1 MKNFKLSRELKIG
14 IVVVIAIGML
24 YFGLN
29 YLKGINIFQPTTY
42 FYAQYERIDG
52 IVPTTPVM
60 INGYQVGHVSE
71 IIFDYTKEAPITL
84 QITVDENLVVPKG
97 TIAEV
102 YDTGLMGD
110 KAIQLK
116 LGKSSDL
123 MQSGDTLQTSVKGG
137 LMDAVSTALLEP
149 IEAMMPE
156 LDSTLTAVKE
166 IIQSARIQEILS
178 NTANATNNLQNASAR
193 LDYMMANDI
202 EVAIKDIKNIAANF
216 SNVSNEINA
225 VQWDSTLHSIE
236 TVIANLEM
244 VSNQIKSNNNTLG
257 ALLNDKELYQNL
269 DSTVQSANALLID
282 LKENPKRYVHFSVF
296 GSKDK
301 KDEKKDEKK

>member
-1 MKNFKLSRELKIG
+1 MKKFKLSREVKIG
-14 IVVVIAIGML
+14 IVVIVALGML

-42 FYAQYERIDG
+42 FYAQYERVDG

-84 QITVDENLVVPKG
+84 QITVDNKLVVPKG

-110 KAIQLK
+110 KAIQLR
-116 LGKSSDL
+116 LGYSDQL
-123 MQSGDTLQTSVKGG
+123 MQPGDTLRTGVQNG
-137 LMDAVSTALLEP
+137 LMAAVTDALVEP
-149 IEAMMPE
+149 VKAMMPQ
-156 LDSTLTAVKE
+156 LDSTLKAINQTVNSE
-166 IIQSARIQEILS
+166 RIDKILADLETS
-178 NTANATNNLQNASAR
+178 MANIKSMSTDLKNNVPGTLAKVDTIATNFAAVS
-193 LDYMMANDI
+193 D
-202 EVAIKDIKNIAANF
+202 EIA
-216 SNVSNEINA
+216 A
-225 VQWDSTLHSIE
+225 VQWDSTLNNIE
-236 TVIANLEM
+236 ALIANLEY
-244 VSNQIKSNNNTLG
+244 VSNQFKSTDNSLG
-257 ALLNDKELYQNL
+257 ALLNDKDLYQNL

-296 GSKDK
+296 GSK
-301 KDEKKDEKK
+301 EKKEAKK

>member
-1 MKNFKLSRELKIG
+1 MKNFKLSREVKIG
-14 IVVVIAIGML
+14 VVVVIAIAML

-42 FYAQYERIDG
+42 FYAQYDRVDG

-84 QITVDENLVVPKG
+84 QITVDENLVVPQG

-116 LGKSSDL
+116 LGKSKEL
-123 MQSGDTLQTSVKGG
+123 MQPGDTLKTSIQGG

-166 IIQSARIQEILS
+166 IVQGQRIQEIMA

-193 LDYMMANDI
+193 LDSMMANDI
-202 EVAIKDIKNIAANF
+202 QVAIKDIKNIAANF

-296 GSKDK
+296 GSK
-301 KDEKKDEKK
+301 EKKEEKK

>member
-1 MKNFKLSRELKIG
+1 MKNFKLSREIKIG
-14 IVVVIAIGML
+14 VVVVIAIGML

-42 FYAQYERIDG
+42 FYAQYDRVDG

-84 QITVDENLVVPKG
+84 QITVDENLVVPQG

-116 LGKSSDL
+116 LGKSKEL
-123 MQSGDTLQTSVKGG
+123 MQPGDTLKTSIQGG

-166 IIQSARIQEILS
+166 IVQGQRIQEIMA

-193 LDYMMANDI
+193 LDSMMANDI
-202 EVAIKDIKNIAANF
+202 QVAIKDIKNIAANF

-296 GSKDK
+296 GSK
-301 KDEKKDEKK
+301 EKKEEKK

>member
-1 MKNFKLSRELKIG
+1 MKKFKLSREVKIG
-14 IVVVIAIGML
+14 IVVIVALGML

-42 FYAQYERIDG
+42 FYAQYERVDG

-84 QITVDENLVVPKG
+84 QITVDNKLVVPKG

-110 KAIQLK
+110 KAIQLR
-116 LGKSSDL
+116 LGYSDQL
-123 MQSGDTLQTSVKGG
+123 MQPGDTLRTGIQNG
-137 LMDAVSTALLEP
+137 LMAAVTDALVEP
-149 IEAMMPE
+149 VKAMMPQ
-156 LDSTLTAVKE
+156 LDSTLRAINQTVNSE
-166 IIQSARIQEILS
+166 RIENIIADLETSM
-178 NTANATNNLQNASAR
+178 ANIKSMSTTLKNNVPGTLAKVDTIATNFAAVS
-193 LDYMMANDI
+193 D
-202 EVAIKDIKNIAANF
+202 EIA
-216 SNVSNEINA
+216 A
-225 VQWDSTLHSIE
+225 VQWDSTLNNIE
-236 TVIANLEM
+236 SLIANLEY
-244 VSNQIKSNNNTLG
+244 VSNQFKSTDNSLG
-257 ALLNDKELYQNL
+257 ALLNDKDLYQNL

-296 GSKDK
+296 GSK
-301 KDEKKDEKK
+301 EKKEAKK

>member
-1 MKNFKLSRELKIG
+1 MKNLKLSREVKIG
-14 IVVVIAIGML
+14 IVVIIAIGML

-29 YLKGINIFQPTTY
+29 YLKGINIFQPTSY
-42 FYAQYERIDG
+42 FYAQYERVDG

-71 IIFDYTKEAPITL
+71 IVFDYTKEAPITL
-84 QITVDENLVVPKG
+84 LITVDNKLVVPQG
-97 TIAEV
+97 TVAEV

-116 LGKSSDL
+116 LGKSKEL
-123 MQSGDTLQTSVKGG
+123 MQPGDTLKTSVQGG
-137 LMDAVSTALLEP
+137 LMGAVTEALIEP
-149 IEAMMPE
+149 IKAMIPQ
-156 LDSTLTAVKE
+156 LDSTLNAVKN
-166 IIQSARIQEILS
+166 IVQSQQIQAIMT
-178 NTANATNNLQNASAR
+178 NTANATQSLQNASAR
-193 LDYMMANDI
+193 LDAMMVNDI
-202 EVAIKDIKNIAANF
+202 QVAIKDIRNIAANF
-216 SNVSNEINA
+216 STVSNEISA
-225 VQWDSTLHSIE
+225 VQWDSTLQNVESI
-236 TVIANLEM
+236 VANLEK
-244 VSNQIKSNNNTLG
+244 VTNQVKSTDNSLG

-301 KDEKKDEKK
+301 KEEKK

>member
-1 MKNFKLSRELKIG
+1 MKNLKLSREVKIG
-14 IVVVIAIGML
+14 IVVIIAIGML

-29 YLKGINIFQPTTY
+29 YLKGINIFQPTSY
-42 FYAQYERIDG
+42 FYAQYERVDG

-71 IIFDYTKEAPITL
+71 IVFDYTKEAPITL
-84 QITVDENLVVPKG
+84 LITVDNKLVVPQG
-97 TIAEV
+97 TVAEV

-116 LGKSSDL
+116 LGKSKEL
-123 MQSGDTLQTSVKGG
+123 MQPGDTLKTSVQGG
-137 LMDAVSTALLEP
+137 LMSAVTEALIEP
-149 IEAMMPE
+149 IKAMMPQ
-156 LDSTLTAVKE
+156 LDSTLNAVKN
-166 IIQSARIQEILS
+166 IVQSQQIQAIMT
-178 NTANATNNLQNASAR
+178 NTANATQSLQNASAR
-193 LDYMMANDI
+193 LDAMMVNDI
-202 EVAIKDIKNIAANF
+202 QVAIKDIRNIAANF
-216 SNVSNEINA
+216 STVSNEISA
-225 VQWDSTLHSIE
+225 VQWDSTLQNVESI
-236 TVIANLEM
+236 VANLER
-244 VSNQIKSNNNTLG
+244 VTNQVKSTDNSLG

-301 KDEKKDEKK
+301 KEEKK

>member
-1 MKNFKLSRELKIG
+1 MKNLKISREVKIG
-14 IVVVIAIGML
+14 IVVIIAIGML

-29 YLKGINIFQPTTY
+29 YLKGINIFQPTSY
-42 FYAQYERIDG
+42 FYAQYERVDG

-71 IIFDYTKEAPITL
+71 IVFDYTKEAPITL
-84 QITVDENLVVPKG
+84 LITVDNKLVVPQG
-97 TIAEV
+97 TVAEV

-116 LGKSSDL
+116 LGKSKEL
-123 MQSGDTLQTSVKGG
+123 MQPGDTMKTSVQGG
-137 LMDAVSTALLEP
+137 LMGAVTEALIEP
-149 IEAMMPE
+149 IKAMMPQ
-156 LDSTLTAVKE
+156 LDSTLNAVKN
-166 IIQSARIQEILS
+166 IVQSQQIQAIMT
-178 NTANATNNLQNASAR
+178 NTANATQSLQNASAR
-193 LDYMMANDI
+193 LDAMMVNDI
-202 EVAIKDIKNIAANF
+202 QVAIKDIRNIAANF
-216 SNVSNEINA
+216 STVSNEISA
-225 VQWDSTLHSIE
+225 VQWDSTLQNVESI
-236 TVIANLEM
+236 VANLER
-244 VSNQIKSNNNTLG
+244 VTNQVKSTDNSLG

-301 KDEKKDEKK
+301 KEEKK

>member
-1 MKNFKLSRELKIG
+1 MKNFKLSREVKIG
-14 IVVVIAIGML
+14 VVVVIAIGML

-42 FYAQYERIDG
+42 FYAQYDRVDG

-84 QITVDENLVVPKG
+84 QITVDENLVVPQG

-116 LGKSSDL
+116 LGKSKEL
-123 MQSGDTLQTSVKGG
+123 MQPGDTLKTSIQGG

-166 IIQSARIQEILS
+166 IVQSQRIQEIMA

-193 LDYMMANDI
+193 LDSMMANDI
-202 EVAIKDIKNIAANF
+202 QVAIKDIKNIAANF

-296 GSKDK
+296 GSK
-301 KDEKKDEKK
+301 EKKEEKK

>member
-1 MKNFKLSRELKIG
+1 MKKFKLSREVKIG
-14 IVVVIAIGML
+14 IVVIVALGML

-42 FYAQYERIDG
+42 FYAQYERVDG

-84 QITVDENLVVPKG
+84 QITVDNKLVVPKG

-110 KAIQLK
+110 KAIQLR
-116 LGKSSDL
+116 LGYSDQF
-123 MQSGDTLQTSVKGG
+123 MQPGDTLRSGIQNG
-137 LMDAVSTALLEP
+137 LMAAVTDALVEP
-149 IEAMMPE
+149 VKAMMPQ
-156 LDSTLTAVKE
+156 LDSTLRAINQTVNSE
-166 IIQSARIQEILS
+166 RIDKILADLETS
-178 NTANATNNLQNASAR
+178 MANIKSMSTDLKNNVPGTLAKVDTIATNFAAVS
-193 LDYMMANDI
+193 D
-202 EVAIKDIKNIAANF
+202 EIA
-216 SNVSNEINA
+216 A
-225 VQWDSTLHSIE
+225 VQWDSTLNNIE
-236 TVIANLEM
+236 ALIANLEY
-244 VSNQIKSNNNTLG
+244 VSNQFKSTDNSLG
-257 ALLNDKELYQNL
+257 ALLNDKDLYQNL

-296 GSKDK
+296 GSK
-301 KDEKKDEKK
+301 EKKEAKK

>member
-1 MKNFKLSRELKIG
+1 MKKFKLSREVKIG
-14 IVVVIAIGML
+14 IVVIVALGML

-42 FYAQYERIDG
+42 FYAQYERVDG

-84 QITVDENLVVPKG
+84 QITVDNKLVVPKG

-110 KAIQLK
+110 KAIQLR
-116 LGKSSDL
+116 LGYSDQF
-123 MQSGDTLQTSVKGG
+123 MQPGDTLRTGIQNG
-137 LMDAVSTALLEP
+137 LMAAVTDALVEP
-149 IEAMMPE
+149 VKAMMPQ
-156 LDSTLTAVKE
+156 LDSTLRAINQTVNSE
-166 IIQSARIQEILS
+166 RIEKILADLETS
-178 NTANATNNLQNASAR
+178 MANIKSMSTDLKNNVPGTLAKVDTIATNFAAVS
-193 LDYMMANDI
+193 D
-202 EVAIKDIKNIAANF
+202 EIA
-216 SNVSNEINA
+216 A
-225 VQWDSTLHSIE
+225 VQWDSTLNNIE
-236 TVIANLEM
+236 ALIANLEY
-244 VSNQIKSNNNTLG
+244 VSNQFKSTDNSLG
-257 ALLNDKELYQNL
+257 ALLNDKDLYQNL

-296 GSKDK
+296 GSK
-301 KDEKKDEKK
+301 EKKEAKK

>member
-1 MKNFKLSRELKIG
+1 MKKFKLSREVKIG
-14 IVVVIAIGML
+14 IVVIVALGML

-42 FYAQYERIDG
+42 FYAQYERVDG

-84 QITVDENLVVPKG
+84 QITVDNKLVVPKG

-110 KAIQLK
+110 KAIQLR
-116 LGKSSDL
+116 LGYSDQF
-123 MQSGDTLQTSVKGG
+123 MQPGDTLRTGIQNG
-137 LMDAVSTALLEP
+137 LMAAVTDALVEP
-149 IEAMMPE
+149 VKAMMPQ
-156 LDSTLTAVKE
+156 LDSTLRAINQTVNSE
-166 IIQSARIQEILS
+166 RIEKILADLETS
-178 NTANATNNLQNASAR
+178 MANIKSMSTDLKNNVPGTLAKVDTIATNFAAVS
-193 LDYMMANDI
+193 D
-202 EVAIKDIKNIAANF
+202 EIA
-216 SNVSNEINA
+216 A
-225 VQWDSTLHSIE
+225 VQWDSTLNNIE
-236 TVIANLEM
+236 ALIANLEY
-244 VSNQIKSNNNTLG
+244 VSNQFKSTDNSLG
-257 ALLNDKELYQNL
+257 ALLNDKDLYQNL

-296 GSKDK
+296 GCK
-301 KDEKKDEKK
+301 EKKEAKK

>member
-1 MKNFKLSRELKIG
+1 MKNLKISREVKIG
-14 IVVVIAIGML
+14 IVVIIAIGML

-29 YLKGINIFQPTTY
+29 YLKGINIFQPTSY
-42 FYAQYERIDG
+42 FYAQYERVDG

-71 IIFDYTKEAPITL
+71 IVFDYTKEAPITL
-84 QITVDENLVVPKG
+84 LITVDNKLVVPQG

-116 LGKSSDL
+116 LGKSKEL
-123 MQSGDTLQTSVKGG
+123 MQPGDTLKTSVQGG
-137 LMDAVSTALLEP
+137 LMDAVTEALIEP
-149 IEAMMPE
+149 IKAMMPQ
-156 LDSTLTAVKE
+156 LDSTLNAVKN
-166 IIQSARIQEILS
+166 IVQSQQIQAIMT
-178 NTANATNNLQNASAR
+178 NTANATQSLQNASAR
-193 LDYMMANDI
+193 LDAMMVNDI
-202 EVAIKDIKNIAANF
+202 QVAIKDIRNIAANF
-216 SNVSNEINA
+216 STVSNEISA
-225 VQWDSTLHSIE
+225 VQWDSTLQNVESI
-236 TVIANLEM
+236 VANLER
-244 VSNQIKSNNNTLG
+244 VTNQVKSTDNSLG

-301 KDEKKDEKK
+301 KEEKK

>member
-137 LMDAVSTALLEP
+137 LMDAVTDALLEP
-149 IEAMMPE
+149 VKAMMPQ
-156 LDSTLTAVKE
+156 LDSTLKAINQTVNSE
-166 IIQSARIQEILS
+166 RIE
-178 NTANATNNLQNASAR
+178 NTIADLETSMANIKSMSVTLKNKIPGTLAKVDTIATNF
-193 LDYMMANDI
+193 
-202 EVAIKDIKNIAANF
+202 AA
-216 SNVSNEINA
+216 VSDEITA
-225 VQWDSTLHSIE
+225 VQWDSTLNNIE
-236 TVIANLEM
+236 VLIANLEYI
-244 VSNQIKSNNNTLG
+244 SNQFKSTDNSLG
-257 ALLNDKELYQNL
+257 ALLNDKDLYQNL